1 MSNVVKLHE
10 PALQLIADA
19 GIQDAAEAW
28 AWIRREFRHM
38 DLPLVISMSESGD
51 DGALDCFDRLLSRY
65 RDHKAETERLQSLPL
80 DRVKALLAE
89 ELAIDWMAPTEPCDD
104 DHDVMFADCG
114 TVMVDRSGKGNW
126 HISVTQMSHDK
137 RDMEAL
143 ARFER
148 SMLRLSEIPGVIAV
162 LESRRWRHGSCDHY
176 EDGIDVICRRDIQKT
191 A

>member
-1 MSNVVKLHE
+1 MSNIIKLHE
-10 PALQLIADA
+10 PALKLIADA
-19 GIQDAAEAW
+19 GISDPADAW

-38 DLPLVISMSESGD
+38 DLPLVISLSESGD
-51 DGALDCFDRLLSRY
+51 DGALGCLDRLLAHY
-65 RDHKAETERLQSLPL
+65 RDHKEETARLEGLPL
-80 DRVKALLAE
+80 NRVKALLAE
-89 ELAIDWMAPTEPCDD
+89 ELAIDWLAPMEVCDD

-114 TVMVDRSGKGNW
+114 TVMVSRSGKGAA

-137 RDMEAL
+137 RDLEAL

-162 LESRRWRHGSCDHY
+162 LESSRWRRGSCDFY
-176 EDGIDVICRRDIQKT
+176 EDGIDVTCRRDLQKT